1 MKTIGIRTQKR
12 AKTNL
17 VSSGRYKF
25 LSTKKVLYSN
35 SPIII
40 SKTLSKASSTLPNG
54 SWNKEEICPNHWSE
68 ARIRHSP
75 PLLISDGLPG
85 NQKSGYNFRSEN
97 YCNYHSDLALGKF
110 YVWHGS
116 TSLYPHTTGTDR
128 VCINCTKVWSLFV
141 INSLNLHICVM
152 YLVFIKK

>member
-54 SWNKEEICPNHWSE
+54 SWNKEKICPNHRSE
-68 ARIRHSP
+68 SRIRHS
-75 PLLISDGLPG
+75 SDGLPG
-85 NQKSGYNFRSEN
+85 NLSGYNFRSKN
-97 YCNYHSDLALGKF
+97 YCNYYSDLALGKV

-116 TSLYPHTTGTDR
+116 TSLYPHTTGTDQ
-128 VCINCTKVWSLFV
+128 VCICTKVWSLFV
-141 INSLNLHICVM
+141 INSLSLCMCVM

>member
-12 AKTNL
+12 AKINL

-54 SWNKEEICPNHWSE
+54 SWNK
-68 ARIRHSP
+68 RKYVQTTDQK
-75 PLLISDGLPG
+75 LVSDIIQTVYPET
-85 NQKSGYNFRSEN
+85 KSLATTSDQT
-97 YCNYHSDLALGKF
+97 SDLALGKV

-128 VCINCTKVWSLFV
+128 VRICTKVWSLFV
-141 INSLNLHICVM
+141 INSLNLRMCVT

>member
-54 SWNKEEICPNHWSE
+54 SWNKEKICPNHWSE
-68 ARIRHSP
+68 VRIRHSP
-75 PLLISDGLPG
+75 PFLKSGGLTG
-85 NQKSGYNFRSEN
+85 KQKSAYNFRSEN
-97 YCNYHSDLALGKF
+97 YCSYYSDLVLGKV
-110 YVWHGS
+110 YVWRGS
-116 TSLYPHTTGTDR
+116 TSLYPHSTGTDR
-128 VCINCTKVWSLFV
+128 VCICTKVWSLLFV
-141 INSLNLHICVM
+141 IISLSPRMCVM

>member
-12 AKTNL
+12 AKINL

-54 SWNKEEICPNHWSE
+54 SWNK
-68 ARIRHSP
+68 RKYVQTTDQK
-75 PLLISDGLPG
+75 LVSDILQTVYPET
-85 NQKSGYNFRSEN
+85 KSLATTSDQT
-97 YCNYHSDLALGKF
+97 SDLALGKV
-110 YVWHGS
+110 YVWHRS

-128 VCINCTKVWSLFV
+128 VRICTKVWSLFV
-141 INSLNLHICVM
+141 INSLNLRMCVT